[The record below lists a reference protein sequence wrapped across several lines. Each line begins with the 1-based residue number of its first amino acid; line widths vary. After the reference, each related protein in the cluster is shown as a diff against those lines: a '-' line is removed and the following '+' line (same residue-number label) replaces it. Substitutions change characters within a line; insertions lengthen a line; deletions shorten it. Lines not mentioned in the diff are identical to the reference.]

1 VDDGGG
7 APPGRDRLGGAG
19 RGDRRIG
26 WGVPVRV
33 QIKPGLAQAW
43 RGPRTLQIGLDP
55 ARGTVLDGL
64 TDGDRRLLAALDA
77 GLDASP
83 DTMALVA
90 RGAVDASRAR
100 TLLGLLAQTGV
111 LARSVGGGSTAATRL
126 GPGRAALAA
135 DAAAWSLVHP
145 DSGDGWELV
154 AGRRGRT
161 VEVVGRGRTAT
172 ALVEALR
179 AAGVGTV
186 REVEASP
193 GAPRAGLWPD
203 VAVLVDRL
211 AADAAATEVLLRED
225 VAHLSVVVQ
234 EGRTLVGPL
243 VRGHAGPCLRC
254 LDLHRRDRDP
264 QWPQVLEQLLRPARR
279 TGGASTGRPGGS
291 AAVARRGLRGPEE
304 AASAALAGS
313 LAALQVL
320 AHLDGHAVPAAVG
333 ATLEV
338 ELPDGLVS
346 RRPWPAHPSCGCS
359 WPPPAIRSGGAVD
372 QDGRVE
378 P

>member
-1 VDDGGG
+1 M
-7 APPGRDRLGGAG
+7 
-19 RGDRRIG
+19 
-26 WGVPVRV
+26 RV

-43 RGPRTLQIGLDP
+43 RGPGTLQIGLDP

-64 TDGDRRLLAALDA
+64 TDGDRRFLTALEA

-83 DTMALVA
+83 DAGVDASVLVA
-90 RGAVDASRAR
+90 RGTVDASRAR
-100 TLLGLLAQTGV
+100 TLLGLLAQTEV
-111 LARSVGGGSTAATRL
+111 LARSGGGRSTAAARL

-145 DSGDGWELV
+145 EAGDGWELV
-154 AGRRGRT
+154 AARRGRT

-186 REVEASP
+186 REVAVP
-193 GAPRAGLWPD
+193 PAPRRDGLWPD

-211 AADAAATEVLLRED
+211 AADAAASEVFLRED

-243 VRGHAGPCLRC
+243 VRGQSGPCLRC

-264 QWPQVLEQLLRPARR
+264 QWPQVLEQLVGSPRR
-279 TGGASTGRPGGS
+279 VGGPPTGRSGGS
-291 AAVARRGLRGPEE
+291 AAAARRELRGPEE

-320 AHLDGHAVPAAVG
+320 AHLDGHTVPAAVG

-359 WPPPAIRSGGAVD
+359 WPPPAIREGGAGD
-372 QDGRVE
+372 HGGRLE